1 MDRYIESLASE
12 GVIIA
17 SRGDQLLRVSLP
29 VRYGELNTLMNEL
42 ESRGAKS
49 IDFSHEVPG
58 SPQLVIW
65 TSPVAS
71 RFYWTPFL
79 LTPFLLVLVVALYWS
94 VIVNTIEGLLP

>member
-1 MDRYIESLASE
+1 MEPYIETLASD

-29 VRYGELNTLMNEL
+29 VRYAEINTLMNEL

-58 SPQLVIW
+58 QPQLVIW
-65 TSPVAS
+65 TSTLAS

-79 LTPFLLVLVVALYWS
+79 LVIVIALYWS
-94 VIVNTIEGLLP
+94 FIVNTIEGLLP

>member
-79 LTPFLLVLVVALYWS
+79 LVLVVALYWS

>member
-1 MDRYIESLASE
+1 MEAYIESLASD

-29 VRYGELNTLMNEL
+29 VRYGEVNTLICEL
-42 ESRGAKS
+42 QARGAKS
-49 IDFSHEVPG
+49 IDFNHEVPG

-71 RFYWTPFL
+71 RIYWTPFL
-79 LTPFLLVLVVALYWS
+79 LIIVIALYWS